1 MKKATLQRFE
11 ELGIIYHNFSRVKNK
26 TNKNDRGWR
35 YTLSKPLTE
44 IQRDELLRS
53 KNVILGSATYRYAPE
68 IVYNTVILLDNNI
81 KNIKEAE

>member
-26 TNKNDRGWR
+26 NDRGWR

-44 IQRDELLRS
+44 TQREELMKS